1 MWRGSSAWR
10 ANAGCSTGN
19 EQEECVRRINLDH
32 IRFLGTAGSRF
43 VVARQTRSSGGVL
56 LQAAGERVLIDPG
69 PGALVRLSEIRPPVE
84 ASSLSAVFLTHGHID
99 HANDVNIMVDAMT
112 SGGFKKQG
120 RLFAPGDCLEGETSV
135 VLKYVR
141 QFLEEIVV
149 LEPEKE
155 YALGR
160 LRFRTSARLLHGAET
175 YGFLFD
181 IDGRRLSFLSD
192 TRFFPGLL
200 SSYRGSDV
208 LVVNVVRDIPFEDN
222 GILHLSLEDVKA
234 ILDGLRPR
242 TAILTHFG
250 VKMLQAGP
258 EEQAQRLGRELGL
271 EVLAAWDGMTYPL
284 HESDRSD
291 QILKNR

>member
-1 MWRGSSAWR
+1 M
-10 ANAGCSTGN
+10 
-19 EQEECVRRINLDH
+19 DH
-32 IRFLGTAGSRF
+32 IHFLGTAGSRF

-56 LQAAGERVLIDPG
+56 LQAAGQRVLIDPG
-69 PGALVRLSEIRPPVE
+69 PGSLVRLSQVRPPLE

-99 HANDVNIMVDAMT
+99 HANDVNIIVDAMT

-120 RLFAPGDCLEGETSV
+120 KLFVPGDCLEGERAV

-141 QFLEEIVV
+141 QFVEEIVV

-155 YALGR
+155 YTLGR

-222 GILHLSLEDVKA
+222 GILHLTLEDVKA
-234 ILDGLRPR
+234 ILEGLRPR

-284 HESDRSD
+284 QESDRSD
-291 QILKNR
+291 QFLQNR